1 MSSTKTDFTSEE
13 WETFRNAPY
22 LAAAAVMMAG
32 RSGIFGSIKE
42 VFVTA
47 HTLYE
52 STSSDSPLIKA
63 LSTPEE
69 VKRGQEFVSNQVSF
83 RDAAQAPQKLHR
95 LAVEHCQT
103 AVGLLRQKGD
113 LAEAERY
120 KRWVLEIAQKVA
132 NAAKEGAFFG
142 LGGERVS
149 EAEQAVLTD
158 LAAALQGTVAPAAV
172 HAPRGA

>member
-1 MSSTKTDFTSEE
+1 MTTKTDFTPQE
-13 WETFRNAPY
+13 WETLRNAPA

-42 VFVTA
+42 VFVMA
-47 HTLYE
+47 HTFYK
-52 STSSDSPLIKA
+52 SASSESPLIQA

-69 VKRGQEFVSNQVSF
+69 VKGSQEFVSQQVSV
-83 RDAAQAPQKLHR
+83 RDAAQAPQTLHR
-95 LAVEHCQT
+95 LAVEHCRT

-120 KRWVLEIAQKVA
+120 QRWVGEIAQKVA
-132 NAAKEGAFFG
+132 TAAKEGAFLG

-149 EAEQAVLTD
+149 EAEHAVLTD
-158 LAAALQGTVAPAAV
+158 LAAAFHGAVAPEAV
-172 HAPRGA
+172 QAPHGA

>member
-1 MSSTKTDFTSEE
+1 MLTKTDFTPEE
-13 WETFRNAPY
+13 WATIRHAPY

-32 RSGIFGSIKE
+32 RSGLFGSIKE

-52 STSSDSPLIKA
+52 SASSASPVIQA
-63 LSTPEE
+63 VSTPEE
-69 VKRGQEFVSNQVSF
+69 VKRGQEFVRQQVSV

-95 LAVEHCQT
+95 LAVEHGQT

-113 LAEAERY
+113 RAEAERY
-120 KRWVLEIAQKVA
+120 KRWVLEITQKVA
-132 NAAKEGAFFG
+132 QAAKEGAFLG
-142 LGGERVS
+142 LGGERGS
-149 EAEQAVLTD
+149 EAEQAVLTE
-158 LAAALQGTVAPAAV
+158 LAAALIGAGAPDAI

>member
-1 MSSTKTDFTSEE
+1 MSTKTDFTSEE
-13 WETFRNAPY
+13 WETCRNAPY

-69 VKRGQEFVSNQVSF
+69 VKRGQEFVSTQVSF

-95 LAVEHCQT
+95 LAVEQCQT
-103 AVGLLRQKGD
+103 AIGLLRQKGD

-120 KRWVLEIAQKVA
+120 KHWVLEIAQKVA

-158 LAAALQGTVAPAAV
+158 LAAALQETVAPDAV
-172 HAPRGA
+172 RAPRGA

>member
-1 MSSTKTDFTSEE
+1 MLTKTDFTPEE
-13 WETFRNAPY
+13 WETVRRAPS

-42 VFVTA
+42 VVVMA
-47 HTLYE
+47 HTFYA
-52 STSSDSPLIKA
+52 SASSDRPLLKA

-69 VKRGQEFVSNQVSF
+69 VKRGQEFVSTQVSV
-83 RDAAQAPQKLHR
+83 RDAAHAPQTLRR

-113 LAEAERY
+113 LADAESY
-120 KRWVLEIAQKVA
+120 QRWVGEIAQKVA
-132 NAAKEGAFFG
+132 NAAKEGAFLG

-158 LAAALQGTVAPAAV
+158 LAAA
-172 HAPRGA
+172 

>member
-1 MSSTKTDFTSEE
+1 MSTKTDFTPEE
-13 WETFRNAPY
+13 WETIRNAPS

-32 RSGIFGSIKE
+32 RSGLFGSIKE

-47 HTLYE
+47 HTFYE
-52 STSSDSPLIKA
+52 SASSDSPLVKA

-69 VKRGQEFVSNQVSF
+69 VKRGQEGVSNQVSV

-103 AVGLLRQKGD
+103 AVNLLRQKGD
-113 LAEAERY
+113 PTEAERY

-132 NAAKEGAFFG
+132 NAAKEGAFLG

-158 LAAALQGTVAPAAV
+158 LAATLHGAVAPDAV